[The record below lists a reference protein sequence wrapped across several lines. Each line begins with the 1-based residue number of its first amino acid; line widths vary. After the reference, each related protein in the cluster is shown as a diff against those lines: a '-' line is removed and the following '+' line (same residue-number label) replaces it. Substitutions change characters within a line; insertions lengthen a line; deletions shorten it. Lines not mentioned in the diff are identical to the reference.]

1 MFEVAFCASLA
12 ALSLARSFSRPEHKM
27 GQRKKMFTV
36 QSSIWPLSEAPTLSG
51 PLWAPPKRAPRR
63 SLAPLCTEAQH
74 WAQHIQWAAH
84 SAPMGFQWATLQTA
98 LHQSQCVVRVGELVA
113 RSLENLLHLLCSLA
127 AVKNK
132 NKTRQKENKNKI
144 GIKTPP
150 TLLFITPAH

>member
-1 MFEVAFCASLA
+1 
-12 ALSLARSFSRPEHKM
+12 
-27 GQRKKMFTV
+27 
-36 QSSIWPLSEAPTLSG
+36 
-51 PLWAPPKRAPRR
+51 
-63 SLAPLCTEAQH
+63 
-74 WAQHIQWAAH
+74 
-84 SAPMGFQWATLQTA
+84 MGFQWATLQTA